1 VKRLL
6 RAVPSLLLCTA
17 CVTYTTAGRN
27 VKIEHAFHSSD
38 YTLHPDPFASRCA
51 LVRSEENGAAGRR
64 MFGPV
69 EAGNYA
75 ATIGANSIYWREDDV
90 DKVRGK
96 LVKCSMVRNMNYGQF
111 GLAASEIEC
120 RNDTGVTYRIPEFRG
135 TLKFYACGGEVKPAP

>member
-6 RAVPSLLLCTA
+6 LAVPSFLLWPA
-17 CVTYTTAGRN
+17 CVTYTTAGRS

-38 YTLHPDPFASRCA
+38 YTLHPDPFASRCT

-120 RNDTGVTYRIPEFRG
+120 RNDAGDTYRIPEFRG
-135 TLKFYACGGEVKPAP
+135 TLKFYACGGEGKPAP